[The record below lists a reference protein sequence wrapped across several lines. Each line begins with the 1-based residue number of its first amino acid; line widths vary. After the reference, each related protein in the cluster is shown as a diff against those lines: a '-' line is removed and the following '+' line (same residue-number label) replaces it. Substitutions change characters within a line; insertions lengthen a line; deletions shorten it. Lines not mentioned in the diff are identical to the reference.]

1 MVGRLQ
7 PVSPEQTRA
16 VLWRDPLKNVVLLKF
31 LLACRDGATVY
42 QVARAGRVAT
52 LLVIDH
58 RASAYD
64 RQTYPATRASAIIA
78 SDDPAL
84 TREVV
89 TAVSPDDR
97 VIFKLA
103 SEEDR
108 QAVGERFA
116 LARVTAFHSYTAANH
131 EPTATGCEIG
141 AAADAPFDLFE
152 AQGHDP
158 EWLHGLL
165 RSGRAFTSLVR
176 AGRETRAACFAFEID
191 GSLWEIGGVYTGPAH
206 RGRGLAK
213 QVVRAAL
220 TELRRLGRLSRYQV
234 SEDNGASIG
243 VAESLGMKRF
253 LTLTHYRNEGRAA

>member
-165 RSGRAFTSLVR
+165 RNGRAFTSLVR
-176 AGRETRAACFAFEID
+176 AGGETRAACFAFEID
-191 GSLWEIGGVYTGPAH
+191 GSLWRSAASI
-206 RGRGLAK
+206 RGRLTGAGGSRNRLCGLHSPNCGGWGACLAT
-213 QVVRAAL
+213 RC
-220 TELRRLGRLSRYQV
+220 RRTTAHPS
-234 SEDNGASIG
+234 ASPNRW
-243 VAESLGMKRF
+243 V
-253 LTLTHYRNEGRAA
+253 